1 MAPCLGDAL
10 GVVGVKKRML
20 FLPISKQSLEILLV
34 LYEAS
39 SNRSSFASIGAR
51 KFVRIGNRL
60 KVEEGV

>member
-1 MAPCLGDAL
+1 MWLGL
-10 GVVGVKKRML
+10 KKRML

-39 SNRSSFASIGAR
+39 SNRSSFASIGAG